1 MKYEWKYDIMNVLIF
16 EVMKTGDDGDIL
28 HLLVGFDLGVPEES
42 HSGASAQSSIGNFF
56 LSEKK
61 HH

>member
-16 EVMKTGDDGDIL
+16 EVTKPGDDGDIL
-28 HLLVGFDLGVPEES
+28 HLLVGFDLGVSEES
-42 HSGASAQSSIGNFF
+42 HRGAPAQSSIGNFF